1 VIQRFQLQPLFSQA
15 AARLSQLDDAG
26 TANYGKGYM
35 ADLVIYRMKADVPRG
50 RVAPSMQIKLLGRSL

>member
-1 VIQRFQLQPLFSQA
+1 VLGEALGSDKFSEVE
-15 AARLSQLDDAG
+15 RIPM

-35 ADLVIYRMKADVPRG
+35 ADLVIYRMKAEVPRG

>member
-1 VIQRFQLQPLFSQA
+1 LGSDKFSEVE
-15 AARLSQLDDAG
+15 RIPM

-35 ADLVIYRMKADVPRG
+35 ADLVIYRMKAEVPRG